1 MKKGKVFA
9 VAGVTLLAA
18 GLLAACSGSNTSKA
32 SSGEDKNYGYVYT
45 DDPQTLDYTVSSK
58 AATHDITTNVVDGLM
73 ANDKY
78 GNLVPSLAEDWSVS
92 KDGLTYTYK
101 IRKGVKWYDADGEE
115 HGEVTAKDFV
125 TGLKHAADKKSE
137 TLSLVQGSVKG
148 LDDYVQGKITDFS
161 QVGVKAVDIIHFST
175 H

>member
-58 AATHDITTNVVDGLM
+58 AARHDITTNVVDGLM
-73 ANDKY
+73 ANESMEILCHHLQKI
-78 GNLVPSLAEDWSVS
+78 
-92 KDGLTYTYK
+92 GLFQK
-101 IRKGVKWYDADGEE
+101 MV
-115 HGEVTAKDFV
+115 
-125 TGLKHAADKKSE
+125 
-137 TLSLVQGSVKG
+137 
-148 LDDYVQGKITDFS
+148 
-161 QVGVKAVDIIHFST
+161 
-175 H
+175 